1 MGLSLITDLKRARE
15 YKVVAVTTVNMNVWT
30 NVLVK
35 VVLTFLYTKNPKQT
49 KKQTKTVMV
58 ILVKSQRHW
67 DIFTVNEMSSSY
79 RAISL

>member
-35 VVLTFLYTKNPKQT
+35 VVLKFLYTKNPKQT
-49 KKQTKTVMV
+49 KTKTVMV

-67 DIFTVNEMSSSY
+67 DIFTVNECPV
-79 RAISL
+79 AIELFLFS

>member
-1 MGLSLITDLKRARE
+1 MSLITDLKRARE

-49 KKQTKTVMV
+49 KSKTVMV
-58 ILVKSQRHW
+58 ILVKGQRHW

>member
-35 VVLTFLYTKNPKQT
+35 VVLTFLYTKTPNKQ
-49 KKQTKTVMV
+49 KQTKTVMV

>member
-35 VVLTFLYTKNPKQT
+35 VVLMFLYTKNPKQT
-49 KKQTKTVMV
+49 KTKTVMV
-58 ILVKSQRHW
+58 ILVKGQRHW

>member
-15 YKVVAVTTVNMNVWT
+15 YKAVAVTTVNMNVWT

-49 KKQTKTVMV
+49 KTKTVMV

>member
-49 KKQTKTVMV
+49 KTKTVMV

-67 DIFTVNEMSSSY
+67 DIFTVNECPV
-79 RAISL
+79 AIELFLFS

>member
-49 KKQTKTVMV
+49 KTVMV
-58 ILVKSQRHW
+58 ILVKGQRHW

>member
-49 KKQTKTVMV
+49 KTKTVMV
-58 ILVKSQRHW
+58 ILVKGQRHW

>member
-35 VVLTFLYTKNPKQT
+35 VVLKFLYTKNP
-49 KKQTKTVMV
+49 KQTKTVMV

>member
-35 VVLTFLYTKNPKQT
+35 VVLKFLYTKTPKQ
-49 KKQTKTVMV
+49 KNETKTVMV

>member
-1 MGLSLITDLKRARE
+1 MELSLITDLKRARE

-49 KKQTKTVMV
+49 KTKTVMV

>member
-49 KKQTKTVMV
+49 KTKTVTV

>member
-1 MGLSLITDLKRARE
+1 MSLITDLKRARE

-35 VVLTFLYTKNPKQT
+35 VVLKFLYTKNPKQT
-49 KKQTKTVMV
+49 KTKTVMV

>member
-49 KKQTKTVMV
+49 KAKTVMV

>member
-35 VVLTFLYTKNPKQT
+35 VGLKFLYTKNPKQT
-49 KKQTKTVMV
+49 KTKTVMV

>member
-1 MGLSLITDLKRARE
+1 MSLITDLKRARE

-49 KKQTKTVMV
+49 KTKTVMV

>member
-35 VVLTFLYTKNPKQT
+35 VVLKFLYTKNPKQT
-49 KKQTKTVMV
+49 KTKTVMV

>member
-49 KKQTKTVMV
+49 KTKTVMV

>member
-35 VVLTFLYTKNPKQT
+35 VSIHKNPQTKNK
-49 KKQTKTVMV
+49 TKTVMV

>member
-35 VVLTFLYTKNPKQT
+35 VVLTFLYTKNPQKT
-49 KKQTKTVMV
+49 NKNSDGDTSKKPT
-58 ILVKSQRHW
+58 
-67 DIFTVNEMSSSY
+67 
-79 RAISL
+79 SLGYIHGERNVQ

>member
-35 VVLTFLYTKNPKQT
+35 VVLKFLYTKNPKQT
-49 KKQTKTVMV
+49 KTKTVMV
-58 ILVKSQRHW
+58 ILVKSQGHW

>member
-49 KKQTKTVMV
+49 KTKTVML

>member
-1 MGLSLITDLKRARE
+1 MSLITDLKRACE

-35 VVLTFLYTKNPKQT
+35 VVLKFLYTKNP
-49 KKQTKTVMV
+49 KQTKTVMV

>member
-1 MGLSLITDLKRARE
+1 MSLITDLKRARE

-49 KKQTKTVMV
+49 KTKTVMV
-58 ILVKSQRHW
+58 ILVKGQRHW

>member
-35 VVLTFLYTKNPKQT
+35 VVLKFLYTKNPKQT
-49 KKQTKTVMV
+49 KTKTVMV
-58 ILVKSQRHW
+58 ILVKSQCHW

>member
-35 VVLTFLYTKNPKQT
+35 VVLKFLYTKNPKQT
-49 KKQTKTVMV
+49 NKNKNSDGDTSKKPT
-58 ILVKSQRHW
+58 
-67 DIFTVNEMSSSY
+67 
-79 RAISL
+79 SLGYIHGERNVQ

>member
-35 VVLTFLYTKNPKQT
+35 VVLMFLYTKNPKQT
-49 KKQTKTVMV
+49 KTKTVMV

>member
-1 MGLSLITDLKRARE
+1 MSLITDLKRARE

-35 VVLTFLYTKNPKQT
+35 VVLTFLYTKTPKQT
-49 KKQTKTVMV
+49 KTKTVMV

>member
-1 MGLSLITDLKRARE
+1 MGLSLIIDLKRARE

-49 KKQTKTVMV
+49 KTKTVMV
-58 ILVKSQRHW
+58 ILVKGQRHW

>member
-35 VVLTFLYTKNPKQT
+35 VVLTFLYTKPP

>member
-35 VVLTFLYTKNPKQT
+35 VVLKFLYTKKPQPN
-49 KKQTKTVMV
+49 KKNQ
-58 ILVKSQRHW
+58 
-67 DIFTVNEMSSSY
+67 
-79 RAISL
+79 

>member
-35 VVLTFLYTKNPKQT
+35 VVLKFLYTKNPKQKT
-49 KKQTKTVMV
+49 KQKQ
-58 ILVKSQRHW
+58 
-67 DIFTVNEMSSSY
+67 
-79 RAISL
+79 

>member
-35 VVLTFLYTKNPKQT
+35 VVLKFLYTKNPKQT
-49 KKQTKTVMV
+49 KTKTVMV
-58 ILVKSQRHW
+58 ILVKGQRHW

>member
-35 VVLTFLYTKNPKQT
+35 VVLMFLYTKNPKQT
-49 KKQTKTVMV
+49 KTKTVMV

-79 RAISL
+79 RTISL

>member
-49 KKQTKTVMV
+49 KTKTVMV
-58 ILVKSQRHW
+58 ILVKSQGHW

>member
-35 VVLTFLYTKNPKQT
+35 VVLKFLYTKNPKQT
-49 KKQTKTVMV
+49 KTKTVMV

-79 RAISL
+79 RASSL